1 MPLAPVRGTQT
12 VSRAVTLMKAVA
24 ARPQQ
29 GWRLVDLAA
38 HCGYDKGS
46 AHRMLAGLVQA
57 RLIGQ
62 RASDR
67 HYVPG
72 PLLFELGL
80 SVSGPGAFSARCMP
94 VLTRLSRNAPGV
106 AFLYLRSD
114 DDFVCAAR
122 AGPDTLMGLSIHP
135 GTRRPLAVAAGG
147 VAMLLALPLSEQQR
161 IIAANLRQIASFGA
175 ARLSAVQKMLRRSRR
190 AGFGLNL
197 ADVVPGIHA
206 VGVPLFDAAGQ
217 VFASLGVS
225 GPPQSLPRTRI
236 DALAALLRDEAR
248 RLERDGQER
257 KAAPSTAAPLA
268 KLP

>member
-1 MPLAPVRGTQT
+1 MPLTPVRGTQT

-38 HCGYDKGS
+38 HCACDKGT

-80 SVSGPGAFSARCMP
+80 SVSDLGAFAARSSP
-94 VLTRLSRNAPGV
+94 ALTRLSKGAPGV

-122 AGPDTLMGLSIHP
+122 AGPDTLKGLSIHP

-147 VAMLLALPLSEQQR
+147 VAILLALPLREQQH

-175 ARLSAVQKMLRRSRR
+175 ARQSAVQKMLRRSRR

-206 VGVPLFDAAGQ
+206 VGVPLFDATGQ
-217 VFASLGVS
+217 VFASLSLS

-236 DALAALLRDEAR
+236 DAVAALLHDEAR
-248 RLERDGQER
+248 RLEREAQER
-257 KAAPSTAAPLA
+257 NPPPAPAAPAA

>member
-38 HCGYDKGS
+38 HCGYDKSS

-57 RLIGQ
+57 RLIAQ

-67 HYVPG
+67 HYLPG
-72 PLLFELGL
+72 ALLFELGL
-80 SVSGPGAFSARCMP
+80 SVSGMGAFSARSMP
-94 VLTRLSRNAPGV
+94 ALTRLAKYAPGV

-114 DDFVCAAR
+114 EEFVCAAR
-122 AGPDTLMGLSIHP
+122 TGPDTLKGLSIHP

-147 VAMLLALPLSEQQR
+147 VAMLLALPLREQQR

-175 ARLSAVQKMLRRSRR
+175 ARQSAVQKMLRRSRR
-190 AGFGLNL
+190 AGYGLNL

-206 VGVPLFDAAGQ
+206 VGVPLFDGAGQ
-217 VFASLGVS
+217 VFASLSVS

-236 DALAALLRDEAR
+236 DAAAVLLRDEAR
-248 RLERDGQER
+248 WLEHDWQARNTP
-257 KAAPSTAAPLA
+257 ATPPAT
-268 KLP
+268 LP

>member
-80 SVSGPGAFSARCMP
+80 SVPDLGAFSARSMA
-94 VLTRLSRNAPGV
+94 VLTRLSKSAPGV

-122 AGPDTLMGLSIHP
+122 AGPDTLKGLSIYP

-147 VAMLLALPLSEQQR
+147 VALLLPLPATEQRR

-175 ARLSAVQKMLRRSRR
+175 ARQSAVQKMLRRSRR
-190 AGFGLNL
+190 AGYGINL

-206 VGVPLFDAAGQ
+206 VGVPLFDATGQ
-217 VFASLGVS
+217 VFASLSLS

-236 DALAALLRDEAR
+236 DAVAALLHDEAR
-248 RLERDGQER
+248 RLEHDWQER
-257 KAAPSTAAPLA
+257 KAPAAPAA